1 MTAPVFVVG
10 RGEIVGTVGTVGTDG
25 TAGHDSAGASV
36 GDLWTLTGPEARHA
50 ASVQRLRA
58 GEPIEVV
65 DGDGTRLR
73 GTVAEGSG
81 PTAVG
86 IRVVEIVHDPAPSP
100 RLVLVQALA
109 KSGRDEM
116 AVEAATELG
125 VDAVLPWQSERSVVQ
140 WRGEDKIAKGEQR
153 WRSLVHAAAK
163 VARRSRLPEV
173 LPFARGGALVET
185 VREACAGGAVVLV
198 LHEVASVPLRSVE
211 VIGAHQL
218 MVVVGPEG
226 GLSDAEVEALVA
238 AGGRA
243 VLLGPHVLRS
253 STAGPAALAVLAD
266 RTGRWGATG

>member
-10 RGEIVGTVGTVGTDG
+10 PGEIAGVDGGAAAVGG
-25 TAGHDSAGASV
+25 
-36 GDLWTLTGPEARHA
+36 LWTLTGPEARHA

-81 PTAVG
+81 PVAVV
-86 IRVVEIVHDPAPSP
+86 IRVVELVREEAPSP

-109 KSGRDEM
+109 KGGRDEM

-140 WRGEDKIAKGEQR
+140 WRGEDKVAKGEQR
-153 WRSLVHAAAK
+153 WRALVHAATK

-173 LPFARGGALVET
+173 LPFARGAALVET
-185 VREACAGGAVVLV
+185 VREACAAGAMALV
-198 LHEVASVPLRSVE
+198 LHEVASVPMRSVE
-211 VIGAHQL
+211 LDGAVQVI
-218 MVVVGPEG
+218 VVVGPEG
-226 GLSDAEVEALVA
+226 GLSDAEVEALVD